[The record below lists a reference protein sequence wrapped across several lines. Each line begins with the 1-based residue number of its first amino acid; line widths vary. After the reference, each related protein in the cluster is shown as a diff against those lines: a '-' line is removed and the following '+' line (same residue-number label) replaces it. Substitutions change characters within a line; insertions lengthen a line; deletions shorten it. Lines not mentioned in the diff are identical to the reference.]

1 MIVSIMLFSVLL
13 VYVYVSVKV
22 LIQTVKN
29 YQFCCSDHVV
39 LLGNDEQEY
48 QVLLD
53 ALHQ

>member
-1 MIVSIMLFSVLL
+1 MIVSIMLFSVLT

-29 YQFCCSDHVV
+29 YQFLYSDDVI
-39 LLGNDEQEY
+39 LLGNDEQEF